1 MSSKGSQN
9 DQGTSE
15 KEPCGKGSRK
25 GGSQPLSFGAK
36 KTKTLKKGAILVKIP
51 EKTPS
56 KNHQKNDAE
65 KERIFSP
72 KAPKMSPKRAPKALK
87 NH

>member
-15 KEPCGKGSRK
+15 KEPCGKGSQK
-25 GGSQPLSFGAK
+25 GGSRATSFGSK
-36 KTKTLKKGAILVKIP
+36 KTKKGAILVKIP
-51 EKTPS
+51 EKNTFEKS
-56 KNHQKNDAE
+56 LKNDAE
-65 KERIFSP
+65 KERIFRP
-72 KAPKMSPKRAPKALK
+72 KAPKMSPKRHPKALK